1 MPGRTWKSPWRALE
15 RSVIRWR
22 TNSWIGLLQPEP
34 LPNQS
39 LQSRFVEQIVGKFL
53 VRKHCQSGPFCPG
66 CEFCGFL
73 DGQVRVP
80 SDDRHDHADHDLQA
94 ADFLG
99 LLLAFAVR
107 LLLRQRETRRLL
119 RFLR

>member
-15 RSVIRWR
+15 RSVIRLR

-39 LQSRFVEQIVGKFL
+39 LQSRFIEQIVGEFL
-53 VRKHCQSGPFCPG
+53 VREHSQGGPFRSS
-66 CEFCGFL
+66 CEFCGLL
-73 DGQVRVP
+73 DGQIGVL